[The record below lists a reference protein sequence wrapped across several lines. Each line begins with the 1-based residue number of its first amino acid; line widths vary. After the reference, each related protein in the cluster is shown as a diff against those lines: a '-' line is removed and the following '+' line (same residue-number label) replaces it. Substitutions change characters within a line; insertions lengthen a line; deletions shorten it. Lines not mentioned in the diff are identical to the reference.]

1 MRVHTVFLIS
11 WIFFFPSNA
20 SNLIEDIT
28 DKEDASNDD
37 HLQTFPTPPPIGT
50 TTSTADA
57 LFTRMNEILRKE
69 DKEKSQ
75 NFQVFTEKDLVANSN
90 TNPYFSTTRKP
101 KNRSDSSQKA
111 RDPDSQHN
119 QVIAGIPDLSDPCF
133 RRYENSIIV
142 CDLFAHVG
150 DQAPARL
157 LKFQTRDYF
166 EPTDIVHCLSLINS
180 VSRSTNEDSDSEEIS
195 PPSPPPSA
203 PIIALATNTDKRDED
218 ETESVTTE
226 KIEDITVSSTSTEIS
241 PDDNC
246 PRGKQSTFLRTE
258 GFELFKHDEQEMV
271 VDDVAECAKA
281 CIENKVSD
289 FGTVSDLSRPSRR
302 GPEKYNSKT
311 ESDTKK
317 LQKLST

>member
-1 MRVHTVFLIS
+1 M
-11 WIFFFPSNA
+11 
-20 SNLIEDIT
+20 
-28 DKEDASNDD
+28 
-37 HLQTFPTPPPIGT
+37 
-50 TTSTADA
+50 
-57 LFTRMNEILRKE
+57 
-69 DKEKSQ
+69 
-75 NFQVFTEKDLVANSN
+75 
-90 TNPYFSTTRKP
+90 
-101 KNRSDSSQKA
+101 
-111 RDPDSQHN
+111 
-119 QVIAGIPDLSDPCF
+119 
-133 RRYENSIIV
+133 

-226 KIEDITVSSTSTEIS
+226 KIEDITVSSTSSEIS

-289 FGTVSDLSRPSRR
+289 FGTGHGVRLVTAFSARTR
-302 GPEKYNSKT
+302 KI
-311 ESDTKK
+311 
-317 LQKLST
+317 